1 MNTVSV
7 CVSKYAE
14 RGLGRLRETA
24 YGRSMWS
31 IDVGGYIYI
40 FYLWKGSFYI
50 GYIFIALG
58 KERFF

>member
-31 IDVGGYIYI
+31 IDVGGDIYIY
-40 FYLWKGSFYI
+40 
-50 GYIFIALG
+50 
-58 KERFF
+58 